1 MKVLIVYAHPNRK
14 SFNHAVL
21 QAFSKGLEEGGH
33 QYEVVDLYAIG
44 FDPCFRNED
53 FAQFMG
59 GDMPAD
65 VRAQQEKV
73 RWADALVFISPVW
86 WMGFPAIL
94 KGWGERVFS
103 CGFAYRLTAE
113 GWKGK
118 ARGRLGLLPHK
129 KVLIISTTFF
139 SEKDYEASGLHDAME
154 KTMVEWAYL
163 EPKRPRVEHVY
174 LYGVR
179 WVSDAVRRQYLQM
192 AHELGQKF

>member
-1 MKVLIVYAHPNRK
+1 MKVLIVFAHPSSN

-21 QAFSKGLEEGGH
+21 EAFSRGLEEGGH
-33 QYEVVDLYAIG
+33 EFEVVDLYAIG

-53 FAQFMG
+53 FAQFVG
-59 GDMPAD
+59 GAMPED
-65 VRAQQEKV
+65 VRVQQAKV
-73 RWADALVFISPVW
+73 GWADALVFISPVW

-118 ARGRLGLLPHK
+118 ARGRIGLLSHE

-139 SEKDYEASGLHDAME
+139 SEEDYDASGLKDAME

-163 EPKRPRVEHVY
+163 EPKRPRVEHIY
-174 LYGVR
+174 FHGVR
-179 WVSDAVRRQYLQM
+179 WVSDAVRKRYLHS
-192 AHELGQKF
+192 AHEIGRTF